1 MLKRL
6 FIKNYNNTNSIKV
19 RNKYGLVAGIY
30 GIISNLLISVL
41 KLIIGV
47 ISNSVSIMVDAVNNI
62 SDKASCVFTIVG
74 FKLSS
79 KKPDQNHPFGYARYE
94 YIFGFVIA
102 LFMMAMGLL
111 FVKESIVKIIH
122 PEELVI
128 NFYTFMVLIISI
140 VVKIT
145 QMTIYLDFSKS
156 IKSGALKA
164 SAIDTRNDILS
175 TTAILI
181 SMIVMYIFKINI
193 DGYIGLLVALFVIY
207 SSYRV
212 IKEVLD
218 PIIGLVPPQE
228 QVDYI
233 KKKLLSYD
241 NVLGVND
248 LAIHNYG
255 VGNDYVI
262 VHLEVDS
269 SMTMIKAHDLVE
281 RIEDDFKK
289 EGIDLTIH
297 IDPII
302 IGDKEL
308 DRIKN
313 RITKVLKELDEE
325 LSIHDF
331 RMIERKYQT
340 KIVFDCLIPHDKNYT
355 KKQLI
360 KYLKNNIKDDKHKYV
375 YYIEIDRPF
384 INE

>member
-62 SDKASCVFTIVG
+62 SDMASCVFTIVG

-128 NFYTFMVLIISI
+128 NFYTFMVLIIAI

-156 IKSGALKA
+156 IKSGTLKA

-313 RITKVLKELDEE
+313 RITKVLKELDSE